1 MKPSIFKNKEINPID
16 HNKKST
22 YIKQVNENIKEKL
35 NEIFNYKYPFNI
47 KVHIKTINK
56 DRVEA
61 ILSTYNIKL
70 ENNQLYDHVYVANMI
85 IADFLGESIDDES
98 HMAKHIKAVIDDTDG
113 YDGIVFTRWYA
124 DMRAKGIPVD
134 WEEML

>member
-1 MKPSIFKNKEINPID
+1 MHRDNLDNYSVKPEGLINYLKYNGPHFSKKLVEYATSLMTKNDKN
-16 HNKKST
+16 
-22 YIKQVNENIKEKL
+22 
-35 NEIFNYKYPFNI
+35 
-47 KVHIKTINK
+47 IKTINK

-124 DMRAKGIPVD
+124 DMIAKGITVD

>member
-1 MKPSIFKNKEINPID
+1 MHRDNLDNYSVKPEGLINYLKYNGPHFSKKLVEFATSLMTKNDK
-16 HNKKST
+16 
-22 YIKQVNENIKEKL
+22 
-35 NEIFNYKYPFNI
+35 
-47 KVHIKTINK
+47 HIKTINK

-98 HMAKHIKAVIDDTDG
+98 HMAKHIKAIIDDTDG

>member
-1 MKPSIFKNKEINPID
+1 MHRDNLDNYSVKPEGLINYLKYNGPHFSKKLVEYATSLMTKNDKN
-16 HNKKST
+16 
-22 YIKQVNENIKEKL
+22 
-35 NEIFNYKYPFNI
+35 
-47 KVHIKTINK
+47 IKTINK

-98 HMAKHIKAVIDDTDG
+98 HMAKHIKATIDDTDG

>member
-1 MKPSIFKNKEINPID
+1 MHRDNLDNYSVKPEGLINYLKYNGPHFSKKLVEYATSLMTKNDK
-16 HNKKST
+16 
-22 YIKQVNENIKEKL
+22 
-35 NEIFNYKYPFNI
+35 
-47 KVHIKTINK
+47 HIKTINK

-98 HMAKHIKAVIDDTDG
+98 HMAKHIKAIIDDTDG

>member
-1 MKPSIFKNKEINPID
+1 MHRDNLDNYSVKPEGLINYLKYNGPHFSKKLVEYATSLMTKNDKN
-16 HNKKST
+16 
-22 YIKQVNENIKEKL
+22 
-35 NEIFNYKYPFNI
+35 
-47 KVHIKTINK
+47 IKTINK

>member
-1 MKPSIFKNKEINPID
+1 MHRYNLDNYSVKPEGLINYLKYNGPHFSKKLVEYATSLMTKNDK
-16 HNKKST
+16 
-22 YIKQVNENIKEKL
+22 
-35 NEIFNYKYPFNI
+35 
-47 KVHIKTINK
+47 HIKTINK

-98 HMAKHIKAVIDDTDG
+98 HMAKHIKAIIDDTDG

>member
-1 MKPSIFKNKEINPID
+1 MHRDNLDNYSVKPEGLINYLKYNGPHFSKKLVEYATSLMTKNDKP
-16 HNKKST
+16 
-22 YIKQVNENIKEKL
+22 
-35 NEIFNYKYPFNI
+35 
-47 KVHIKTINK
+47 IKTINK
-56 DRVEA
+56 DRVET

-98 HMAKHIKAVIDDTDG
+98 HMAKHIKDIIDDTDG